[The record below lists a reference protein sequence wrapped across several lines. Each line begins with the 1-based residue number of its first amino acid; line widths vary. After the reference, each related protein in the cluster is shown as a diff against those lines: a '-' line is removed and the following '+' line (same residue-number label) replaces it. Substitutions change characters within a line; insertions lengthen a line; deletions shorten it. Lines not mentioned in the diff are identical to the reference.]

1 MQLYQHQK
9 QALNATQNYSRVG
22 YFLDMGLGKTFVGSE
37 KMYELDALHNLVVC
51 QKSKV
56 QDWVD
61 HFNENYDG
69 NYLVLNLTQKKDSK
83 TFQAIVEGNAGILSD
98 TYVVGVI
105 NYDLLFRRSYI
116 AHISDFTL
124 LLDESQMIR
133 NETAKRSKAVLKM
146 TPENVILLS
155 GTPSAGKYEKLWSQ
169 CKLLGWDITKKA
181 YWNSY
186 IETEWVEDGN
196 TGFKRERVI
205 GYKNTERL
213 KKKLADHGAVF
224 MKTEE
229 VFDLP
234 EQQEIKIKVD
244 GSKEYKKFMKN
255 SMIVMNPV
263 TMCEA
268 KSEEPDNVKLM
279 GDVVLTKFLYARQLC
294 GQWHKEKLEAF
305 RDLLESTG
313 DRLIVFYNFTAEL
326 IQLMQIAEAQER
338 PISVVNGQK
347 KDLTAYENNEDS
359 ITFVQYQAGAM
370 GLNLQK
376 ANKTIYFSLPFG
388 KGSCDLWQQSK
399 KRTHRIGQVNK
410 CLYYYLICRGTIE
423 ERNLINLRLGKEYD
437 DYLFEKEC
445 T

>member
-1 MQLYQHQK
+1 MTKTH
-9 QALNATQNYSRVG
+9 NRVG

-37 KMYELDALHNLVVC
+37 KMYELDALYNLVVC

-69 NYLVLNLTQKKDSK
+69 DYLVLNLTEKKDSVV
-83 TFQAIVEGNAGILSD
+83 FQSIMEGNAGSLSD

-105 NYDLLFRRSYI
+105 NYDLVFRRSYI
-116 AHISDFTL
+116 GHISGFTL

-186 IETEWVEDGN
+186 IDTEWVEDGN
-196 TGFKRERVI
+196 TVFKREQVV

-213 KKKLADHGAVF
+213 KRKLADHGAVF
-224 MKTEE
+224 MKTED

-234 EQQEIKIKVD
+234 EQQEIKIRID
-244 GSKEYKKFMKN
+244 ASKEYKKFMKN
-255 SMIVMNPV
+255 SIITMNSL
-263 TMCEA
+263 TLCEA
-268 KSEEPDNVKLM
+268 KDESPQNVKLI

-294 GQWHKEKLEAF
+294 GQYSKEKLNAF
-305 RDLLESTG
+305 SDLLESAG

-326 IQLMQIAEAQER
+326 VQLVQIANAQER
-338 PISVVNGQK
+338 PISIVNGQQ
-347 KDLTAYENNEDS
+347 KDLTAYEDQEDAV
-359 ITFVQYQAGAM
+359 IFVQYQAGAM

-376 ANKTIYFSLPFG
+376 ANKTVYFSLPFG

-399 KRTHRIGQVNK
+399 KRTHRIGQLNK
-410 CLYYYLICRGTIE
+410 CLYYYLICKGTIE
-423 ERNLINLRLGKEYD
+423 EKNLINLRLGKEYD

>member
-1 MQLYQHQK
+1 MTKTH
-9 QALNATQNYSRVG
+9 NRVG

-37 KMYELDALHNLVVC
+37 KMYELDALYNLVVC

-61 HFNENYDG
+61 HFNGNYDG
-69 NYLVLNLTQKKDSK
+69 DYLVLNLTEKKDSAV
-83 TFQAIVEGNAGILSD
+83 FQSIMEGNADDLSD

-105 NYDLLFRRSYI
+105 NYDLVFRRSYI
-116 AHISDFTL
+116 GHMSGFTL

-186 IETEWVEDGN
+186 IDTEWVEDGN
-196 TGFKRERVI
+196 TGFKREQVV
-205 GYKNTERL
+205 GYKNTEHL
-213 KKKLADHGAVF
+213 KRKLADHGAVF
-224 MKTEE
+224 MKTED

-234 EQQEIKIKVD
+234 EQQEIKIRID
-244 GSKEYKKFMKN
+244 ASKEYRKFMKN
-255 SMIVMNPV
+255 SIITMNPL
-263 TMCEA
+263 TLCEA
-268 KSEEPDNVKLM
+268 KDESPQNVKLI

-294 GQWHKEKLEAF
+294 GQYSKEKLNAF
-305 RDLLESTG
+305 SDLLESTG

-326 IQLMQIAEAQER
+326 VQLMQIANAQER
-338 PISVVNGQK
+338 PISIVNGQQ
-347 KDLTAYENNEDS
+347 KDLTAYEDQEDAV
-359 ITFVQYQAGAM
+359 IFVQYQAGAM

-376 ANKTIYFSLPFG
+376 ANKTVYFSLPFG

-399 KRTHRIGQVNK
+399 KRTHRIGQLNK
-410 CLYYYLICRGTIE
+410 CLYYYLICKGTIE
-423 ERNLINLRLGKEYD
+423 EKNLINLRLGKEYD

>member
-1 MQLYQHQK
+1 MTKTH
-9 QALNATQNYSRVG
+9 NRVG

-37 KMYELDALHNLVVC
+37 KMYELDALYNLVVC

-69 NYLVLNLTQKKDSK
+69 DYLVLNLTEKKDSAV
-83 TFQAIVEGNAGILSD
+83 FQSIMEGNAGVLSE

-116 AHISDFTL
+116 AHISGFTL

-186 IETEWVEDGN
+186 IDTEWVEDGN
-196 TGFKRERVI
+196 TGFKREQVV

-213 KKKLADHGAVF
+213 KRKLADHGAVF
-224 MKTEE
+224 MKTED

-234 EQQEIKIKVD
+234 EQQEIKIRID
-244 GSKEYKKFMKN
+244 ASKEYKKFMKN
-255 SMIVMNPV
+255 SIITMNSL
-263 TMCEA
+263 TLCEA
-268 KSEEPDNVKLM
+268 KDESPQNVKLI

-294 GQWHKEKLEAF
+294 GQYSKEKLNAF
-305 RDLLESTG
+305 SDLLESAG

-326 IQLMQIAEAQER
+326 VQLVQIANAQER
-338 PISVVNGQK
+338 PISIVNGQQ
-347 KDLTAYENNEDS
+347 KDLTAYEDQEDAV
-359 ITFVQYQAGAM
+359 IFVQYQAGAM

-376 ANKTIYFSLPFG
+376 ANNTVYFSLPFG

-399 KRTHRIGQVNK
+399 KRTHRIGQLNK
-410 CLYYYLICRGTIE
+410 CLYYYLICKGTIE
-423 ERNLINLRLGKEYD
+423 EKNLINLRLGKEYD

>member
-1 MQLYQHQK
+1 MTKTH
-9 QALNATQNYSRVG
+9 NRVG

-37 KMYELDALHNLVVC
+37 KMYELDALYNLVVC

-69 NYLVLNLTQKKDSK
+69 DYLVLNLTEKKDSVV
-83 TFQAIVEGNAGILSD
+83 FQSIMEGNAGSLSD

-105 NYDLLFRRSYI
+105 NYDLVFRRSYI
-116 AHISDFTL
+116 GHISGFTL

-186 IETEWVEDGN
+186 IDTEWVEDGN
-196 TGFKRERVI
+196 TGFKREQVV

-213 KKKLADHGAVF
+213 KRKLADHGAVF
-224 MKTEE
+224 MKTED

-234 EQQEIKIKVD
+234 EQQEIKIRID
-244 GSKEYKKFMKN
+244 ASKEYKKFMKN
-255 SMIVMNPV
+255 SIITMNSL
-263 TMCEA
+263 TLCEA
-268 KSEEPDNVKLM
+268 KDESPQNVKLI

-294 GQWHKEKLEAF
+294 GQYSKEKLNAF
-305 RDLLESTG
+305 SDLLESAG

-326 IQLMQIAEAQER
+326 VQLVQIANAQER
-338 PISVVNGQK
+338 PISIVNGQQ
-347 KDLTAYENNEDS
+347 KDLTAYEDQEDAV
-359 ITFVQYQAGAM
+359 IFVQYQAGAM

-376 ANKTIYFSLPFG
+376 ANKTVYFSLPFG

-399 KRTHRIGQVNK
+399 KRTHRIGQLNK
-410 CLYYYLICRGTIE
+410 CPYYYLICKGTIE
-423 ERNLINLRLGKEYD
+423 EKNLINLRLGKEYD

>member
-1 MQLYQHQK
+1 MTKTH
-9 QALNATQNYSRVG
+9 NRVG

-61 HFNENYDG
+61 HFNENYNGD
-69 NYLVLNLTQKKDSK
+69 YLVLNLTEKKDSAI
-83 TFQAIVEGNAGILSD
+83 FQGIMGGGAGVLSD

-105 NYDLLFRRSYI
+105 NYDLVFRRSYI
-116 AHISDFTL
+116 GHISGFTL

-146 TPENVILLS
+146 TPQNVILLS

-186 IETEWVEDGN
+186 IDTEWIEDGN
-196 TGFKRERVI
+196 TGFKREQVV

-213 KKKLADHGAVF
+213 KRKLADHGAVF
-224 MKTEE
+224 MKTED

-234 EQQEIKIKVD
+234 EQQEIKIRID
-244 GSKEYKKFMKN
+244 ASKEYKKFMKN
-255 SMIVMNPV
+255 SIITMNPL
-263 TMCEA
+263 TLCEA
-268 KSEEPDNVKLM
+268 KDESPQNVKLI

-294 GQWHKEKLEAF
+294 GQYSQEKLNAF
-305 RDLLESTG
+305 SDLLESAG

-326 IQLMQIAEAQER
+326 VQLIQIAEVQER
-338 PISVVNGQK
+338 PISIVNGQQ
-347 KDLTAYENNEDS
+347 KDLAAYEDQEDAVV
-359 ITFVQYQAGAM
+359 FVQYQAGAM

-376 ANKTIYFSLPFG
+376 ANKTVYFSLPFG

-399 KRTHRIGQVNK
+399 KRTHRIGQLNK
-410 CLYYYLICRGTIE
+410 CLYYYLICKGTIE
-423 ERNLINLRLGKEYD
+423 EKNLINLRLGKEYD